1 MPKFFGL
8 KPKSKTTKISEE
20 FENRMVIRRNNLRLI
35 GKVYADITDTEW
47 AVAVAYNQVPEP
59 GIHGTENSLEI
70 RYSYEPESTP
80 IVHRLE
86 TEKGSKQDYP
96 IETFESPDAFI
107 VWALDQER
115 TLMQNPA

>member
-8 KPKSKTTKISEE
+8 KPKSKTAKISEE

-35 GKVYADITDTEW
+35 GKVYADITENEW

-70 RYSYEPESTP
+70 RYSYEPESQSG
-80 IVHRLE
+80 VHRLE
-86 TEKGSKQDYP
+86 TEKGSQQDYQT
-96 IETFESPDAFI
+96 EEFDNPDAFI
-107 VWALDQER
+107 VWALDQEKN
-115 TLMQNPA
+115 LMQNPA